1 LVGNQTGGYGGAW
14 PTAIWRT
21 YMNNEFA
28 TLPIANFATPDYA
41 GFTKWNQVP
50 PQPKKP
56 KKQNPNPNQNQCP
69 PGQHRIFGICVGGT
83 NPVNPNPNPN
93 PTPDPSPSPT
103 VSTPPVQGTEAAGA
117 VLLAEEPTTTAA
129 RRPGSG

>member
-1 LVGNQTGGYGGAW
+1 
-14 PTAIWRT
+14 
-21 YMNNEFA
+21 MNNEFA